1 MTEIKIE
8 RVCDREIAIETEIEK
23 DRDIKIHLPIG
34 SGSLINALL
43 RKKLSR
49 QINTQLNNNNLGY
62 LLCRLVIIGGW
73 EKALQGDNTVL
84 KCSFYYISVWQGQQ
98 IRRPGDV
105 YH

>member
-1 MTEIKIE
+1 MT
-8 RVCDREIAIETEIEK
+8 
-23 DRDIKIHLPIG
+23 
-34 SGSLINALL
+34 SGSLSDIL
-43 RKKLSR
+43 KKIITTQTQQFAKETLKKSTICC
-49 QINTQLNNNNLGY
+49 QKEQGLINTQLNNNNLGY
-62 LLCRLVIIGGW
+62 LLRRLGIIGGW